1 MSKKEESIIS
11 VIEETKKEIKLR
23 TPLVYYTPPGIVDL
37 T

>member
-11 VIEETKKEIKLR
+11 VIEETKRIKLR